1 MGTEIS
7 SPLQLTIEEF
17 EVIQTALLEHKKR
30 CLAYA
35 DQCHKSYSGKVSTEM
50 KEREWKE
57 KAEFCDQIES
67 KIAQEFS

>member
-1 MGTEIS
+1 M
-7 SPLQLTIEEF
+7 
-17 EVIQTALLEHKKR
+17 IQTALLEHKKR